1 MKILKN
7 TLTILIVFCLSILIL
22 GGNVEAA
29 TASVSATSKVS
40 VGQNVTVSVSFSEK
54 VEAAQFKLDYDRSKF
69 EYVSSSVGQYFNA
82 SNGRVAYDGMGTSF
96 GSITFTFKAK
106 TVGAG
111 TFSISKL
118 VLSSSTASIARGS
131 TSVTIEEAKQTN
143 TNNKP
148 STTTKKPTT
157 NKNTNQNKEDEN
169 KEPEQI
175 DKSALDILK
184 TELEAKVQTD
194 YTEESWK
201 ALQDIISKAESA
213 TKNSEYDEVKDKL
226 NLEGLVPVTFEKEEL
241 FNMLIELVGKAE
253 TNYTEESWKE
263 LEEAIKT
270 AQSAKLKSEYDE
282 VKDKL
287 TIETLVEKEPEKE
300 KNFFKDI
307 IEELKGK
314 DPLLLVLMA
323 GVIVLTIVVLI
334 LLILYGKA
342 RKSYNSGARRL
353 K

>member
-22 GGNVEAA
+22 GGNVQAA
-29 TASVSATSKVS
+29 TASVGASSKVT

-69 EYVSSSVGQYFNA
+69 DYVSSSVGQYFNA

-106 TVGAG
+106 AVGSG

-131 TSVTIEEAKQTN
+131 TTVTIEQAKQTN
-143 TNNKP
+143 TSKP

-157 NKNTNQNKEDEN
+157 NKNTNQNKEEEN

-184 TELEAKVQTD
+184 TELASKVQTD

-201 ALQDIISKAESA
+201 DLQDIISKAEGA

-226 NLEGLVPVTFEKEEL
+226 NLEGLVPKTFEKEEL
-241 FNMLIELVGKAE
+241 FNLLIDLVGKAE
-253 TNYTEESWKE
+253 TNYTEDSWKE
-263 LEEAIKT
+263 LEEAIKS
-270 AQSAKLKSEYDE
+270 AQSAKLISEYDE
-282 VKDKL
+282 IKDKL
-287 TIETLVEKEPEKE
+287 TVETLVEKEPEKE
-300 KNFFKDI
+300 KNFFEDI
-307 IEELKGK
+307 IETLKSK
-314 DPLLLVLMA
+314 DPLLLVSLA

-334 LLILYGKA
+334 LLILYRKA
-342 RKSYNSGARRL
+342 KKSDNGGARRL